1 MTELPSP
8 AAPASR
14 TPPEHPLSDGM
25 QRRLAAW
32 GCLEAG
38 GFAGCP
44 LPARHRSGA
53 RPKVWH
59 KDCLHMK
66 LIALDFY
73 TCTILEAREIVVWN
87 RRLYQGFQ
95 GSILRY
101 GPLCPSR
108 L

>member
-44 LPARHRSGA
+44 CAGPAPQR
-53 RPKVWH
+53 RP
-59 KDCLHMK
+59 
-66 LIALDFY
+66 A
-73 TCTILEAREIVVWN
+73 
-87 RRLYQGFQ
+87 QGVA
-95 GSILRY
+95 
-101 GPLCPSR
+101 
-108 L
+108 